1 MNFSS
6 NTHTNRHIQRRKV
19 FLAQLSQ
26 CLPVEL
32 FMFLLGRMTAAS
44 FESWDLFVIFQ
55 YFLLHLHWICLLYK
69 TEFHLVHY
77 HGNNHAIDPC

>member
-6 NTHTNRHIQRRKV
+6 NTHTDTYKDTV

-55 YFLLHLHWICLLYK
+55 YFCFICIGFVSFTKLSSLPASSS
-69 TEFHLVHY
+69 L
-77 HGNNHAIDPC
+77 PW

>member
-55 YFLLHLHWICLLYK
+55 YFCFICIGFVSFTKLSS
-69 TEFHLVHY
+69 
-77 HGNNHAIDPC
+77 I